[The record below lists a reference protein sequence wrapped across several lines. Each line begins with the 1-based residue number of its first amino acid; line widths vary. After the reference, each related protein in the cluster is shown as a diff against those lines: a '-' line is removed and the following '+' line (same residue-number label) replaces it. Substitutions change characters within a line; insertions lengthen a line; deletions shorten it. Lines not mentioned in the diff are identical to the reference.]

1 MNGVK
6 RLSEETMPGAEGQD
20 YVRRLFP
27 AIAGLIAAAALA
39 GCNTASTLGT
49 AAPPTAE
56 SPAGSTTTPGTT
68 PSGQT
73 TAATPPV
80 GDLSSQRVQFAPIVG
95 TTAESVAPLSK
106 ELSAR
111 AKARG
116 LTIVPASDPST
127 TLLMKGYFS
136 ALTDNSQ
143 TTVIY
148 VWDVLDPAGNRLHR
162 IEGQQ
167 KAPTAKGEGF
177 AAVTDQTMKAIAD
190 QTIDQLV
197 TWLSAKKT

>member
-1 MNGVK
+1 M
-6 RLSEETMPGAEGQD
+6 
-20 YVRRLFP
+20 P
-27 AIAGLIAAAALA
+27 AIAGLIAVAALA
-39 GCNTASTLGT
+39 GCNTASTLNSAAPSSAESAASPSTATPTPPGQTAT
-49 AAPPTAE
+49 AAL
-56 SPAGSTTTPGTT
+56 
-68 PSGQT
+68 
-73 TAATPPV
+73 PV
-80 GDLSSQRVQFAPIVG
+80 GDISSQRVQFAPTVG
-95 TTAESVAPLSK
+95 TTAESVGPLSK

-116 LTIVPASDPST
+116 LTLVPASDPST

-167 KAPTAKGEGF
+167 KAPPGKGEGF
-177 AAVTDQTMKAIAD
+177 AAVTEGTMKTIAD

-197 TWLSAKKT
+197 NWLSAKKT

>member
-1 MNGVK
+1 M
-6 RLSEETMPGAEGQD
+6 
-20 YVRRLFP
+20 RRSLP
-27 AIAGLIAAAALA
+27 AVAGLVAALALA
-39 GCNTASTLGT
+39 GCNTDNTLKS
-49 AAPPTAE
+49 A
-56 SPAGSTTTPGTT
+56 SPATQPSVNAATTSSST
-68 PSGQT
+68 QT
-73 TAATPPV
+73 TAGAMPAGHGTQAALPAA
-80 GDLSSQRVQFAPIVG
+80 DLSSQHVQFAPIVG
-95 TTAESVAPLSK
+95 ATVESVTPLSK

-111 AKARG
+111 AQQRG
-116 LTIVPASDPST
+116 IKVVAANDPST

-167 KAPTAKGEGF
+167 KAPAGHGQGF
-177 AAVTDQTMKAIAD
+177 AAVTDDTMRAIAD

-197 TWLSAKKT
+197 AWLAARKA

>member
-1 MNGVK
+1 M
-6 RLSEETMPGAEGQD
+6 
-20 YVRRLFP
+20 RRLLP
-27 AIAGLIAAAALA
+27 AIAGLVAAGVLG
-39 GCNTASTLGT
+39 GCNTASTLNT
-49 AAPPTAE
+49 ATPP
-56 SPAGSTTTPGTT
+56 PAGSTASPTATLSTTPG
-68 PSGQT
+68 
-73 TAATPPV
+73 ATPPGQTATAALPV
-80 GDLSSQRVQFAPIVG
+80 GSLSSQRVQFAPIVG
-95 TTAESVAPLSK
+95 TTAESVGPLSK

-116 LTIVPASDPST
+116 LTLVPANDPST

-167 KAPTAKGEGF
+167 KAPPGKGEGF
-177 AAVTDQTMKAIAD
+177 AAVTEGTMKTIAD

-197 TWLSAKKT
+197 TWLSARKT

>member
-1 MNGVK
+1 
-6 RLSEETMPGAEGQD
+6 L
-20 YVRRLFP
+20 LP
-27 AIAGLIAAAALA
+27 AIAGLIAAGALA
-39 GCNTASTLGT
+39 GCNTASTLNS
-49 AAPPTAE
+49 AAPPPAETSANSTA
-56 SPAGSTTTPGTT
+56 T
-68 PSGQT
+68 PSTMPSAASPGQT
-73 TAATPPV
+73 TTAALPV
-80 GDLSSQRVQFAPIVG
+80 GELSSQRVQFAPIVG
-95 TTAESVAPLSK
+95 TTPEAVTPLSK

-116 LTIVPASDPST
+116 LTLVPAKDPST

-162 IEGQQ
+162 IEGQE
-167 KAPTAKGEGF
+167 KAPPGKGEGF
-177 AAVTDQTMKAIAD
+177 AAVTEGTMKTIAD

-197 TWLSAKKT
+197 TWLSARKT

>member
-1 MNGVK
+1 
-6 RLSEETMPGAEGQD
+6 L
-20 YVRRLFP
+20 P

-39 GCNTASTLGT
+39 GCNTASTLG
-49 AAPPTAE
+49 
-56 SPAGSTTTPGTT
+56 S
-68 PSGQT
+68 
-73 TAATPPV
+73 ATPPPAGASASPPAATTTSSATPPGQTGTAIAPL

-95 TTAESVAPLSK
+95 VTVESVAPLTK
-106 ELSAR
+106 EMSVK

-116 LTIVPASDPST
+116 LTLVPANDPST

-136 ALTDNSQ
+136 ALTDNGQ

-162 IEGQQ
+162 IEGQE
-167 KAPTAKGEGF
+167 KAPPGKGEGF

-197 TWLSAKKT
+197 AWLSPGKT

>member
-1 MNGVK
+1 M
-6 RLSEETMPGAEGQD
+6 
-20 YVRRLFP
+20 RRLLP
-27 AIAGLIAAAALA
+27 AVAGLIAAAVLA
-39 GCNTASTLGT
+39 GCNTTSTLGSAT
-49 AAPPTAE
+49 PPSAESAAAPAP
-56 SPAGSTTTPGTT
+56 PAGTA

-73 TAATPPV
+73 AASALPA

-95 TTAESVAPLSK
+95 TTAESVGPLSK

-116 LTIVPASDPST
+116 LTLVPANTPST

-148 VWDVLDPAGNRLHR
+148 VWDVVDPAGNRLHR
-162 IEGQQ
+162 IEGQE
-167 KAPTAKGEGF
+167 KAPPGKGEGF

-190 QTIDQLV
+190 QTVDQLV
-197 TWLSAKKT
+197 AWLSARKT

>member
-1 MNGVK
+1 M
-6 RLSEETMPGAEGQD
+6 
-20 YVRRLFP
+20 RRLLP
-27 AIAGLIAAAALA
+27 AIAGLIAAAVLA
-39 GCNTASTLGT
+39 GCNTASTLGSTTPPAAETSTIPPATPPAT
-49 AAPPTAE
+49 A
-56 SPAGSTTTPGTT
+56 GTTTPGA
-68 PSGQT
+68 PSSGQT
-73 TAATPPV
+73 ATAALPV
-80 GDLSSQRVQFAPIVG
+80 GSLSSQRVQFAPIVG
-95 TTAESVAPLSK
+95 ATVESVTPLSK

-116 LTIVPASDPST
+116 LTLVPANDPST

-167 KAPTAKGEGF
+167 KAPPGKGQGF
-177 AAVTDQTMKAIAD
+177 AAVTEGTMKAIAD

-197 TWLSAKKT
+197 TWLSARKT

>member
-1 MNGVK
+1 
-6 RLSEETMPGAEGQD
+6 L
-20 YVRRLFP
+20 LP

-39 GCNTASTLGT
+39 GRNTASTLSS
-49 AAPPTAE
+49 AAPPSAE
-56 SPAGSTTTPGTT
+56 TSAGSPAATSTTPGTA

-73 TAATPPV
+73 ATSALPV
-80 GDLSSQRVQFAPIVG
+80 GNLSSQRVQFAPIVG
-95 TTAESVAPLSK
+95 TTPESVAPLSK

-116 LTIVPASDPST
+116 LTLVPAKDPST

-136 ALTDNSQ
+136 ALTDNNQ

-162 IEGQQ
+162 IECQE
-167 KAPTAKGEGF
+167 KAPPGKGEGF
-177 AAVTDQTMKAIAD
+177 AAVTEGTMRAIAD

-197 TWLSAKKT
+197 TWLSAGKT